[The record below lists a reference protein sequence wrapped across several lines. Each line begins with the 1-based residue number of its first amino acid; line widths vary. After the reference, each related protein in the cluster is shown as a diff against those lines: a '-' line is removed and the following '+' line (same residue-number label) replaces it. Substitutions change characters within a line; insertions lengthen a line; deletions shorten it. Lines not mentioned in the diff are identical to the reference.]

1 MHLSS
6 PVCPRLVLLLLG
18 VEHVLPGLH
27 RAGVQGKLLVAGGRD
42 HVGVGVA
49 VTDGGARLLLG
60 VGASA
65 IDNVANTPI
74 LALAMSHVI
83 EKNQD
88 TVKYLSVPGLQC
100 SSSPC
105 VPAGPP
111 PQCPRP
117 RPRPRAAPPSP
128 GHTRPRPWAA
138 A

>member
-6 PVCPRLVLLLLG
+6 PVCPRLVLLLG

-27 RAGVQGKLLVAGGRD
+27 RAGLQGELLVAGGRD

-74 LALAMSHVI
+74 LALAMSHCHMLLCI
-83 EKNQD
+83 KE
-88 TVKYLSVPGLQC
+88 SG
-100 SSSPC
+100 
-105 VPAGPP
+105 
-111 PQCPRP
+111 
-117 RPRPRAAPPSP
+117 
-128 GHTRPRPWAA
+128 
-138 A
+138 

>member
-27 RAGVQGKLLVAGGRD
+27 RAGVQAELLVAGGRD

-88 TVKYLSVPGLQC
+88 NQESELKKVLFKNNKIDFWDIFNLFL
-100 SSSPC
+100 
-105 VPAGPP
+105 
-111 PQCPRP
+111 
-117 RPRPRAAPPSP
+117 
-128 GHTRPRPWAA
+128 
-138 A
+138 